1 MKRKVI
7 LYFMIIILL
16 TLSLVMTVFGFA
28 LTNYYYQGIAG
39 TFRNHVEAINPIWEK
54 GNEFNYG
61 SLEDYSDLIIKSYQ
75 YNRAELQLLSN
86 DGELIQ
92 SSSGFYEEKTYSID
106 PKVFSYETIYKKEV
120 IQQTGEKVL
129 AVYIPLMLDGQVVGV
144 LRYVSTLANVD
155 EVIQHFFKYGIMICL
170 GVAIV
175 VFLISL
181 RLADSIVRPFKEII
195 QHTRELSKGRF
206 EKRIKETYPHEL
218 GEMSNTLNYMA
229 DEIVKMDRLKTD
241 FISSISHE
249 LRTPLTGI
257 KGWVETMES
266 PEDLTEQEVKFGLR
280 MIRSESERLMKLVE
294 DLLDFSRYESNRITL
309 NQVELNFDKLVYEVT
324 LQLRK
329 RAKDKNV
336 SIVLESVPVR
346 LFADGDKMR
355 QVILN
360 LLDNA
365 IKFSKKNSEI
375 LINLYERNHFAVLEI
390 SDKGIG
396 MKQEELRYIMDSFY
410 KVDSKSI
417 GAGLGLAITRNI
429 ITKHGGMI
437 DVLSQYGKGTTV
449 VVQLPLVKNLVE
461 EIDNDGKR

>member
-39 TFRNHVEAINPIWEK
+39 AFRSHVEAINPIWEK
-54 GNEFNYG
+54 GNELNYG

-75 YNRAELQLLSN
+75 YNSAELQLLSN

-106 PKVFSYETIYKKEV
+106 SSVFSYETVYQKEV
-120 IQQTGEKVL
+120 IEQTGEKVI

-144 LRYVSTLANVD
+144 LRYVSSLANVND
-155 EVIQHFFKYGIMICL
+155 VIQNLVKYGMLICA

-181 RLADSIVRPFKEII
+181 RLADSIVSPFKKII

-206 EKRIKETYPHEL
+206 KKRLTEIYPHEL
-218 GEMSNTLNYMA
+218 GEMANTLNYMA

-257 KGWVETMES
+257 KGWVETIES

-280 MIRSESERLMKLVE
+280 MIHTESERLMKLVE

-309 NQVELNFDKLVYEVT
+309 NQVELNFDELVYEVT
-324 LQLRK
+324 LQLQK
-329 RAKDKNV
+329 KAKDKNV
-336 SIVLESVPVR
+336 SIVLESVPVQ
-346 LFADGDKMR
+346 LMADGDKMR
-355 QVILN
+355 QVMLN

-365 IKFSKKNSEI
+365 IKFSKKNGEI
-375 LINLYERNHFAVLEI
+375 QVNLYKRNHFVLLEI
-390 SDKGIG
+390 SDEGIG
-396 MKQEELRYIMDSFY
+396 MKQEELTHIMDSFY

-429 ITKHGGMI
+429 VTKHGGKI
-437 DVLSQYGKGTTV
+437 EVLSQYGKGTTV
-449 VVQLPLVKNLVE
+449 VVQLPLVKNSA
-461 EIDNDGKR
+461 K

>member
-39 TFRNHVEAINPIWEK
+39 TFRSHVEAINPIWEK
-54 GNEFNYG
+54 GNELNYG
-61 SLEDYSDLIIKSYQ
+61 RLEDYSDLIIKSYQ
-75 YNRAELQLLSN
+75 YHSAELQLLSN

-92 SSSGFYEEKTYSID
+92 STSGFYEDKTYSID
-106 PKVFSYETIYKKEV
+106 PDVFSYETVYKKEV
-120 IQQTGEKVL
+120 MEQTGEKII
-129 AVYIPLMLDGQVVGV
+129 AVYIPLMLEGQVVGV
-144 LRYVSTLANVD
+144 LRYVSSLANVHA
-155 EVIQHFFKYGIMICL
+155 VILNLLKYGMMICT

-181 RLADSIVRPFKEII
+181 RLADSIVRPFKKII

-206 EKRIKETYPHEL
+206 EKRLNKIYPHEL
-218 GEMSNTLNYMA
+218 GEMANTLNYMA

-257 KGWVETMES
+257 KGWVETIES

-280 MIRSESERLMKLVE
+280 MIHTESERLMKLVE
-294 DLLDFSRYESNRITL
+294 DLLDFSRYESNRIIL
-309 NQVELNFDKLVYEVT
+309 NQVEVNFDELVYEVT
-324 LQLRK
+324 LQLQK
-329 RAKDKNV
+329 KAKEKNI
-336 SIVLESVPVR
+336 SIHVESVPVR
-346 LFADGDKMR
+346 LMADGDKMR
-355 QVILN
+355 QVMLN

-365 IKFSKKNSEI
+365 IKFSKVNGEI
-375 LINLYERNHFAVLEI
+375 QLNLYKKNHFAVLEI

-396 MKQEELRYIMDSFY
+396 MKQEEITYIMDSFY

-429 ITKHGGMI
+429 VTKHGGKI

-449 VVQLPLVKNLVE
+449 VVQLPLVKNST
-461 EIDNDGKR
+461 K